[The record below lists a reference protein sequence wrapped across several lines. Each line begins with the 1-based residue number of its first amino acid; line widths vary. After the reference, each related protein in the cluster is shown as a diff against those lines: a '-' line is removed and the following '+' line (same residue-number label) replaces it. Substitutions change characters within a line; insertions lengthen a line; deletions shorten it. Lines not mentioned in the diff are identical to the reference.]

1 VIRRRPPDRTK
12 DEAPALSPAEAPVQS
27 KTSRVIL
34 TPAERIGK
42 RLADVLARL
51 ALIGIQVIETEPQVY
66 RLRRSDGRHLAL
78 IFGTAELCRRGR
90 QFIDAH
96 AEAVEVLGRGG
107 AR

>member
-1 VIRRRPPDRTK
+1 MIRRRPPDRTSG
-12 DEAPALSPAEAPVQS
+12 EAPAVAATEAPRTT
-27 KTSRVIL
+27 KTNRHIFSPEQR
-34 TPAERIGK
+34 ADK

-51 ALIGIQVIETEPQVY
+51 ALIGIEVIETEPQVY

-78 IFGTAELCRRGR
+78 IVGTAELCRRGK

-96 AEAVEVLGRGG
+96 GEAVALLGRGG